1 MDNVNNENKNKIN
14 IQKGSKILPES
25 FLNKIFELTE
35 KYKLYNPIKIL
46 QIYNKSIKE
55 EYKDFKQKL
64 SSIENINV
72 NKSKKLYKKYAKKEL
87 LEVGIFF
94 LSKNKNKQKIEI
106 SKIIL
111 KEISNEI
118 KLYLNKI
125 LINI

>member
-55 EYKDFKQKL
+55 EYKDFKQKI
-64 SSIENINV
+64 SSNESINV
-72 NKSKKLYKKYAKKEL
+72 NKSKKLYKRYAKKEL

-94 LSKNKNKQKIEI
+94 YQRIKINNKKSKFQ
-106 SKIIL
+106 
-111 KEISNEI
+111 
-118 KLYLNKI
+118 KLY
-125 LINI
+125 